1 MSAPVR
7 AAGWKAVA
15 AAGLALALVAAG
27 PWLVPSS
34 ARADMDAC
42 FNERSDRQI
51 AACTD
56 VIEGAGS
63 DPGSISVAYS
73 LRALAY
79 SLRGEY
85 DTAIADY
92 DEAIR
97 RNPDFPVALNN
108 RAWAHFKRGTASTG
122 LPDVERALTLDPT
135 SPHAYDT
142 RAHILQSLG
151 KPQAALAD
159 YERAMRFG
167 DHRIIKLYQC
177 GLSNHG
183 LYTGRQDGRWSPELG
198 EAMKACVERGADC
211 DPLPPDE
218 ECRPG
223 TS

>member
-1 MSAPVR
+1 MSWPVR
-7 AAGWKAVA
+7 AV
-15 AAGLALALVAAG
+15 GLKALAAVILAVVLVGAE
-27 PWLVPSS
+27 PWLAPAG

-56 VIEGAGS
+56 VIEGVGS
-63 DPGSISVAYS
+63 DPASIAVAYS

-92 DEAIR
+92 DEAIQ

-108 RAWAHFKRGTASTG
+108 RAWAHFKRGTAIAG
-122 LPDVERALTLDPT
+122 LPDVERALALDPT

-142 RAHILQSLG
+142 RAHIFQVLG
-151 KPQAALAD
+151 RPEAALAD

-177 GLSNHG
+177 GLSNNG
-183 LYTGRQDGRWSPELG
+183 LFTGRQDGRWSPELS